1 MRTLYWDSCVLIYRL
16 QDIEPWNSRIAAAL
30 STVIQP
36 RVVVSELTRL
46 ECRVK
51 PLREGD
57 LSTLEKFD
65 GFFASPTIGYAP
77 LSRSVFDLAA
87 DLRARYRLKTPDALH
102 LAAAVQIGCVELWT
116 NDRRLEQAAEGRLQV
131 VSVDELP

>member
-16 QDIEPWNSRIAAAL
+16 QEIEPWNRRIAAAL

-36 RVVVSELTRL
+36 RVVVSELSRL

-51 PLREGD
+51 PLREAD
-57 LSTLEKFD
+57 LSTLAKFD
-65 GFFASPTIGYAP
+65 GFFASPAIGYAP
-77 LSRSVFDLAA
+77 LSRSVFDLAT
-87 DLRARYRLKTPDALH
+87 DLRARYRLQTPGALH
-102 LAAAVQIGCVELWT
+102 LAAAVQIGCDELWT